1 MWRKAATEA
10 GASVAPS
17 PSGVPHFYK
26 HFSIHPSLSK
36 TRKKIFP
43 SPGIEIKTSRCK
55 KIKIENTSYKK
66 V

>member
-26 HFSIHPSLSK
+26 HFSIPTLFVRNRSK
-36 TRKKIFP
+36 KKSICDP
-43 SPGIEIKTSRCK
+43 IVTMQNEK
-55 KIKIENTSYKK
+55 
-66 V
+66 

>member
-26 HFSIHPSLSK
+26 HFSIHPFFVKNKKKNLSLPWY
-36 TRKKIFP
+36 RK
-43 SPGIEIKTSRCK
+43 
-55 KIKIENTSYKK
+55 
-66 V
+66 